1 MLPLHQLA
9 CLPEDKSQSYYDFLS
24 FFIKCVWWWGVEGL
38 MIHPTDI
45 TSTVE
50 LRENKAIPSNMLR
63 NLQNPT
69 LVLKASTIIIPTI
82 QQGTY
87 DKCLLTA

>member
-1 MLPLHQLA
+1 
-9 CLPEDKSQSYYDFLS
+9 
-24 FFIKCVWWWGVEGL
+24 

-50 LRENKAIPSNMLR
+50 LRENKATPSNVLR